1 MNQGIILSQVS
12 FSYLKNQPVLTNLNF
27 QIKPG
32 DFFTITGING
42 SGKSTLT
49 YLLNGLIP
57 HQIKGYFQGN
67 VTIDS
72 ISTREKPVSFFA
84 AKVGL
89 VFQNPDF
96 SLFNLTVKDELAFG
110 LTNLHQDNPD
120 QKIKRALDQV
130 HMWKYLNRDPQSL
143 SFGQKQKVCLACALA
158 LNPDYLVLDEP
169 TAMLDHPSAIEL
181 YQILTQLNQQ
191 GKTIIVV
198 EHHQEFIAEFSKS
211 TIVLHQGQIHE
222 PA

>member
-1 MNQGIILSQVS
+1 MNSGIVLSQVS
-12 FSYLKNQPVLTNLNF
+12 FSYTKNQPVLKNINL

-32 DFFTITGING
+32 DFLTITGING
-42 SGKSTLT
+42 SGKSTLV

-57 HQIKGYFQGN
+57 HQIKGYFKGK
-67 VTIDS
+67 VTVDS
-72 ISTREKPVSFFA
+72 ISTRDQPVSFFA

-110 LTNLHQDNPD
+110 LKNLHQDNID
-120 QKIKRALDQV
+120 QKITHALDQV
-130 HMWKYLNRDPQSL
+130 RMLQYLNRDPQSL
-143 SFGQKQKVCLACALA
+143 SFGQKQKICLACALA

-169 TAMLDHPSAIEL
+169 TAMLDNPSALEL
-181 YQILTQLNQQ
+181 YQILTNLNQQ

-198 EHHQEFIAEFSKS
+198 EHHQEFIKKFSKR
-211 TIVLHQGQIHE
+211 TFALD
-222 PA
+222 A

>member
-1 MNQGIILSQVS
+1 MNPGIVLSRVS
-12 FSYLKNQPVLTNLNF
+12 FSYTKNQPVLTNLNF
-27 QIKPG
+27 QIKRG
-32 DFFTITGING
+32 DFLTITGING

-57 HQIKGYFQGN
+57 QQIKGYFHGE

-72 ISTREKPVSFFA
+72 VSTREKPVSFFA

-130 HMWKYLNRDPQSL
+130 RMWKYLNRDPQSL
-143 SFGQKQKVCLACALA
+143 SFGQKQKICLACALA

-169 TAMLDHPSAIEL
+169 TAMLDHPSALEL

-198 EHHQEFIAEFSKS
+198 EHHQELIDKFSKK

>member
-1 MNQGIILSQVS
+1 MNPGIVLSQVY
-12 FSYLKNQPVLTNLNF
+12 FSYTKNQPVLTNLNF
-27 QIKPG
+27 HINPG
-32 DFFTITGING
+32 DFLTITGING

-57 HQIKGYFQGN
+57 HQIKGYFSGQ
-67 VTIDS
+67 VTVDS
-72 ISTREKPVSFFA
+72 ISTREKPISFFA

-110 LTNLHQDNPD
+110 LTNLHQDQPE

-130 HMWKYLNRDPQSL
+130 QMLQYLNRDPQSL
-143 SFGQKQKVCLACALA
+143 SFGQKQKICLACALA

-181 YQILTQLNQQ
+181 YQILTRLNQQ

-198 EHHQEFIAEFSKS
+198 EHHQEFISQFSK
-211 TIVLHQGQIHE
+211 TTLILHQGQIHE
-222 PA
+222 SA

>member
-1 MNQGIILSQVS
+1 MNPGIVFSRVS
-12 FSYLKNQPVLTNLNF
+12 FSYTKNQPVLKNLSF

-32 DFFTITGING
+32 GFFTITGRNG

-49 YLLNGLIP
+49 YMLNGLIP
-57 HQIKGYFQGN
+57 HQIKGYFQGK

-110 LTNLHQDNPD
+110 LKNLHQDNID
-120 QKIKRALDQV
+120 QKIKRALEQV
-130 HMWKYLNRDPQSL
+130 RMLQYLNRDPQSL
-143 SFGQKQKVCLACALA
+143 SFGQKQKICLACALA

-169 TAMLDHPSAIEL
+169 TAMLDHPSAVEL

-198 EHHQEFIAEFSKS
+198 EHHQEFIDKFSKN
-211 TIVLHQGQIHE
+211 TLTLHV
-222 PA
+222 

>member
-1 MNQGIILSQVS
+1 MSSGITLSQVS
-12 FSYLKNQPVLTNLNF
+12 FSYLKNQPVLKNINL

-32 DFFTITGING
+32 DFLTITGING

-57 HQIKGYFQGN
+57 HQIKGYFQGK

-96 SLFNLTVKDELAFG
+96 SLFNLTVKEEVAFG
-110 LTNLHQDNPD
+110 LKNLKLDHLD
-120 QKIKRALDQV
+120 QRIKCALDQV
-130 HMWKYLNRDPQSL
+130 RMWKYLKRDPQSL
-143 SFGQKQKVCLACALA
+143 SFGQKQKICLACALA

-198 EHHQEFIAEFSKS
+198 EHHQEFISRFSK
-211 TIVLHQGQIHE
+211 TTLILHQGKIHE
-222 PA
+222 PV

>member
-1 MNQGIILSQVS
+1 MNSGIVLDQVS
-12 FSYLKNQPVLTNLNF
+12 FSYTKNQPVLTNLNLR
-27 QIKPG
+27 INPG
-32 DFFTITGING
+32 DFLTITGRNG
-42 SGKSTLT
+42 SGKSTLV

-57 HQIKGYFQGN
+57 HQIKGYFEGR
-67 VTIDS
+67 VTVDS
-72 ISTREKPVSFFA
+72 ISTRDRPVSFFA

-110 LTNLHQDNPD
+110 LKNLHQDHPD

-130 HMWKYLNRDPQSL
+130 RMFKYLNRDPQSL

-169 TAMLDHPSAIEL
+169 TAMLDNPSALEL
-181 YQILTQLNQQ
+181 YQILTQLNRQ

-198 EHHQEFIAEFSKS
+198 EHHQEFIKKFSKR
-211 TIVLHQGQIHE
+211 TFALD
-222 PA
+222 A

>member
-1 MNQGIILSQVS
+1 MNSGIVLSQVS
-12 FSYLKNQPVLTNLNF
+12 FSYTKNHPVITNLNF
-27 QIKPG
+27 HIRPG
-32 DFFTITGING
+32 DFLTITGING
-42 SGKSTLT
+42 SGKTTLT

-57 HQIKGYFQGN
+57 HQIKGYFEGR
-67 VTIDS
+67 VTVDS
-72 ISTREKPVSFFA
+72 ISTRDQPVSFFA

-110 LTNLHQDNPD
+110 LTNLHQDNSD
-120 QKIKRALDQV
+120 QKIKRALEQV
-130 HMWKYLNRDPQSL
+130 RMLQYLNRDPQSL
-143 SFGQKQKVCLACALA
+143 SFGQKQKICLACALA

-198 EHHQEFIAEFSKS
+198 EHHQEFIDKFSKR
-211 TIVLHQGQIHE
+211 TFALHV
-222 PA
+222 

>member
-1 MNQGIILSQVS
+1 MNSGIVFSRVS

-27 QIKPG
+27 HIKPG
-32 DFFTITGING
+32 SFFTVTGING

-57 HQIKGYFQGN
+57 QQIKGYFTGQ

-72 ISTREKPVSFFA
+72 VSTREKPVSFFA

-110 LTNLHQDNPD
+110 LKNLHQDNPD
-120 QKIKRALDQV
+120 QKIKRALEQV
-130 HMWKYLNRDPQSL
+130 HMFKYLNRDPQSL
-143 SFGQKQKVCLACALA
+143 SFGQKQKICLACALA
-158 LNPDYLVLDEP
+158 LNPDYLILDEP

-191 GKTIIVV
+191 GKTIVVV
-198 EHHQEFIAEFSKS
+198 EHHQEFIDKFSQR
-211 TIVLHQGQIHE
+211 TLVLHENKLH
-222 PA
+222 AAA

>member
-1 MNQGIILSQVS
+1 MNSGIIFSHVS
-12 FSYLKNQPVLTNLNF
+12 FSYTPNQPVLKDLNL

-32 DFFTITGING
+32 DFLTITGRNG

-57 HQIKGYFQGN
+57 HEIKGNFQGE

-72 ISTREKPVSFFA
+72 TSTRKKPVSFFA

-110 LTNLHQDNPD
+110 LTNLHHKNLEV
-120 QKIKRALDQV
+120 KIKQALDQV
-130 HMWKYLNRDPQSL
+130 RMFNYLNRDPQTL
-143 SFGQKQKVCLACALA
+143 SFGQKQKVCLAGVLA

-169 TAMLDHPSAIEL
+169 TAMLDHPSAVEL
-181 YQILTQLNQQ
+181 YQILTDLNRQ
-191 GKTIIVV
+191 GKTIIVI
-198 EHHQEFIAEFSKS
+198 EHHQEFIAKFSRK
-211 TIVLHQGQIHE
+211 TLNLNQGQIHE

>member
-1 MNQGIILSQVS
+1 MNSGIVLSQVS
-12 FSYLKNQPVLTNLNF
+12 FSYTKNQPVLTNINLRI
-27 QIKPG
+27 QPG
-32 DFFTITGING
+32 DFLTITGING

-57 HQIKGYFQGN
+57 HQIKGYFKGS
-67 VTIDS
+67 VTVDA

-110 LTNLHQDNPD
+110 LTNLHQNNPD
-120 QKIKRALDQV
+120 QKITRALNQV
-130 HMWKYLNRDPQSL
+130 RMFKYLKRDPQSL
-143 SFGQKQKVCLACALA
+143 SFGEKQKICLACALA

-169 TAMLDHPSAIEL
+169 TAMLDHPSAIDL
-181 YQILTQLNQQ
+181 YQILTRLNQQ
-191 GKTIIVV
+191 GKTIIIV
-198 EHHQEFIAEFSKS
+198 EHHQEFIDKFSKS
-211 TIVLHQGQIHE
+211 TFNLH
-222 PA
+222 A